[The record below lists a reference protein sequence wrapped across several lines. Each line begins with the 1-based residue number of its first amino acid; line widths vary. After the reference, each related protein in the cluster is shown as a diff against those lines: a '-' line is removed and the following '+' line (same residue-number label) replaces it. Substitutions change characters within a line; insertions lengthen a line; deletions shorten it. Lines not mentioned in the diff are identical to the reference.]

1 MREMRKLGLLKR
13 NKKIEKRKVEIN
25 MNEIRNKF
33 EERKKLL
40 IKLKEE
46 KETSL
51 KDSPEGNLKIRM
63 NHGKVRYFH
72 FMGNSSDVKNDSRIS
87 KTGAGERYLSLKEK
101 DFISALAQK
110 AYDTKILN
118 SIEQELK
125 AIERYLNTCPKVMPE
140 DWYKELHSERQKMIV
155 PIAPDWERLRADWLS
170 LQYEGKGFDER
181 IPEIYT
187 DKGERVRSKSELLI
201 ANELYR
207 TDVAYR
213 YEYPV
218 YIKGFGT
225 IYPDFMI
232 LSKKKRKEICW
243 EHFGRMDDPEYAQ
256 KAIQKIAAYEENG
269 YVIGE
274 NLVVTFETR
283 QTILTTRKIQTVIER
298 YLR

>member
-25 MNEIRNKF
+25 MNEMKNKF

-51 KDSPEGNLKIRM
+51 KDSPEGSLKIRM
-63 NHGKVRYFH
+63 NRGKVRYFH
-72 FMGNSSDVKNDSRIS
+72 FMGNSSDVKNDSRIN
-87 KTGAGERYLSLKEK
+87 KTGACERYLSLKEK

-118 SIEQELK
+118 CIEQELK

-207 TDVAYR
+207 ADVAYR

-232 LSKKKRKEICW
+232 LSEKKQKEICW

-274 NLVVTFETR
+274 NLVVTFETK

>member
-1 MREMRKLGLLKR
+1 
-13 NKKIEKRKVEIN
+13 

-46 KETSL
+46 KVTSL
-51 KDSPEGNLKIRM
+51 KDSPEGSLKIRM
-63 NHGKVRYFH
+63 NRGKVRYFH

-87 KTGAGERYLSLKEK
+87 KTGSCERYLSLKEK

-118 SIEQELK
+118 CIEQELK

-207 TDVAYR
+207 ADVAYR

-232 LSKKKRKEICW
+232 LSKKKQKEICW

-274 NLVVTFETR
+274 NLVVTFETK

>member
-1 MREMRKLGLLKR
+1 MREMRKLGLIKR

-51 KDSPEGNLKIRM
+51 KDSPEGSLKIRM
-63 NHGKVRYFH
+63 NRGKVRYFH

-118 SIEQELK
+118 CIEQELK

-207 TDVAYR
+207 ADVAYR

-232 LSKKKRKEICW
+232 LSKKKQKEICW

-274 NLVVTFETR
+274 NLVVTFETK

>member
-1 MREMRKLGLLKR
+1 MREIRKLGLIKR
-13 NKKIEKRKVEIN
+13 DKKIEKRKVEIN

-51 KDSPEGNLKIRM
+51 KDSPEGSLKIRM
-63 NHGKVRYFH
+63 NRGKVRYFH

-118 SIEQELK
+118 CIEQELK

-155 PIAPDWERLRADWLS
+155 PIAPDWEQLRADWLS

-207 TDVAYR
+207 ADVAYR

-232 LSKKKRKEICW
+232 LSKKKQKEICW

-274 NLVVTFETR
+274 NLVVTFETK

-298 YLR
+298 HLR

>member
-1 MREMRKLGLLKR
+1 
-13 NKKIEKRKVEIN
+13 
-25 MNEIRNKF
+25 MNEIKNKF

-51 KDSPEGNLKIRM
+51 KDSPEGSLKIRM
-63 NHGKVRYFH
+63 NRGKVRYFH

-87 KTGAGERYLSLKEK
+87 KTGACERYLSLKEK

-118 SIEQELK
+118 CIEQELK
-125 AIERYLNTCPKVMPE
+125 AIERYVNTCPKVMPE

-207 TDVAYR
+207 ADVAYR

-232 LSKKKRKEICW
+232 LSKKKQKEICW

-274 NLVVTFETR
+274 NLVVTFETK

>member
-51 KDSPEGNLKIRM
+51 KDSPEGSLKIRM
-63 NHGKVRYFH
+63 NRGKVRYFH

-118 SIEQELK
+118 CIEQELK

-207 TDVAYR
+207 ADVAYR

-232 LSKKKRKEICW
+232 LSKKKQKEICW

-274 NLVVTFETR
+274 NLVVTFETK

>member
-25 MNEIRNKF
+25 MNEIKNKF

-51 KDSPEGNLKIRM
+51 KDSPEGSLKIRM
-63 NHGKVRYFH
+63 NRGKVRYFH
-72 FMGNSSDVKNDSRIS
+72 FMGNSSDVKNDSRIG

-118 SIEQELK
+118 CIEQELK

-207 TDVAYR
+207 ADVAYR

-218 YIKGFGT
+218 YIKVFGT

-232 LSKKKRKEICW
+232 LSKKKQKEICW

-274 NLVVTFETR
+274 NLVVTFETK

>member
-51 KDSPEGNLKIRM
+51 KDSPEGSLKIRM
-63 NHGKVRYFH
+63 NRGKVRYFH

-87 KTGAGERYLSLKEK
+87 KTGACERYLSLKEK

-118 SIEQELK
+118 CIEQELK

-207 TDVAYR
+207 ADVAYR

-218 YIKGFGT
+218 YIKVFGT

-232 LSKKKRKEICW
+232 LSKKKQKEICW

-274 NLVVTFETR
+274 NLVVTFETK

>member
-1 MREMRKLGLLKR
+1 MREIRKMGLLKR
-13 NKKIEKRKVEIN
+13 DKKIEKRKVEIN

-51 KDSPEGNLKIRM
+51 KDSPEGSLKIRM
-63 NHGKVRYFH
+63 NRGKVRYFH

-118 SIEQELK
+118 CIEQELK

-155 PIAPDWERLRADWLS
+155 PIAPDWERLRSDWLS

-207 TDVAYR
+207 ADVAYR

-232 LSKKKRKEICW
+232 LPKKKQKEICW

-274 NLVVTFETR
+274 NLVVTFETK

>member
-1 MREMRKLGLLKR
+1 MREIRKLGLLKR

-51 KDSPEGNLKIRM
+51 KDSPEGSLKIRM
-63 NHGKVRYFH
+63 NRGKVRYFH

-87 KTGAGERYLSLKEK
+87 KTGACERYLSLKEK

-118 SIEQELK
+118 CIEQELK

-207 TDVAYR
+207 ADVAYR

-218 YIKGFGT
+218 YIRGFGT

-232 LSKKKRKEICW
+232 LSKKKQKEICW

-274 NLVVTFETR
+274 NLVVTFETK

>member
-51 KDSPEGNLKIRM
+51 KDSPEGSLKIRM
-63 NHGKVRYFH
+63 NRGKVRYFH
-72 FMGNSSDVKNDSRIS
+72 FMGNSSDVKNNSRIS
-87 KTGAGERYLSLKEK
+87 KTGACERYLSLKEK

-118 SIEQELK
+118 CIEQELK

-207 TDVAYR
+207 ADVAYR

-232 LSKKKRKEICW
+232 LSKKKQKEICW

-274 NLVVTFETR
+274 NLVVTFETK

>member
-1 MREMRKLGLLKR
+1 
-13 NKKIEKRKVEIN
+13 

-51 KDSPEGNLKIRM
+51 KDSPEGSLKIRM
-63 NHGKVRYFH
+63 NRGKVRYFH

-87 KTGAGERYLSLKEK
+87 KTGACERYLSLKEK

-118 SIEQELK
+118 CIEQELK

-207 TDVAYR
+207 ADVAYR

-218 YIKGFGT
+218 YIKVFGT

-232 LSKKKRKEICW
+232 LSKKKQKEICW

-274 NLVVTFETR
+274 NLVVTFETK

>member
-25 MNEIRNKF
+25 MNEIKNKF

-51 KDSPEGNLKIRM
+51 KDSPEGSLKIRM
-63 NHGKVRYFH
+63 NRGKVRYFH

-118 SIEQELK
+118 CIEQELK

-181 IPEIYT
+181 SPEIYT

-232 LSKKKRKEICW
+232 LSKKKQKEICW

-274 NLVVTFETR
+274 NLVVTFETK

>member
-1 MREMRKLGLLKR
+1 
-13 NKKIEKRKVEIN
+13 
-25 MNEIRNKF
+25 MNETRKRF
-33 EERKKLL
+33 EERKKML
-40 IKLKEE
+40 IKIKEE

-51 KDSPEGNLKIRM
+51 KDSPEGCLKIRM
-63 NHGKVRYFH
+63 NRGKARYFH
-72 FMGNSSDVKNDSRIS
+72 FMGDSSEVKNASCINKG
-87 KTGAGERYLSLKEK
+87 KTGERYLSLKEK
-101 DFISALAQK
+101 DFICALAQK

-118 SIEQELK
+118 CIEQELK
-125 AIERYLNTCPKVMPE
+125 AMERYLNTCPKIMAE
-140 DWYKELHSERQKMIV
+140 DWYKELHSERQKIIV
-155 PIAPDWERLRADWLS
+155 PIVPDWERLRDDWLS

-187 DKGERVRSKSELLI
+187 DKGDRVRSKSELLI

-207 TDVAYR
+207 ADVAYR
-213 YEYPV
+213 YECPV
-218 YIKGFGT
+218 YIKRFGT

-232 LSKKKRKEICW
+232 LSEKKQKEICW

-256 KAIQKIAAYEENG
+256 KAVQKIAAYEENG

-274 NLVVTFETR
+274 NLVVTFETK

>member
-51 KDSPEGNLKIRM
+51 KDSPEGSLKIRM
-63 NHGKVRYFH
+63 NRGKVRYFH

-118 SIEQELK
+118 CIEQELK

-207 TDVAYR
+207 ADVAYR

-218 YIKGFGT
+218 YIKVFGT

-232 LSKKKRKEICW
+232 LSKKKQKEICW

-274 NLVVTFETR
+274 NLVVTFETK

>member
-51 KDSPEGNLKIRM
+51 KDSPEGSLKIRM
-63 NHGKVRYFH
+63 NRGKVRYFH
-72 FMGNSSDVKNDSRIS
+72 FMGNSSDVKNDSRIG
-87 KTGAGERYLSLKEK
+87 KTGACERYLSLKEK
-101 DFISALAQK
+101 DIISALAQK

-118 SIEQELK
+118 CIEQELK

-207 TDVAYR
+207 ADVAYR

-232 LSKKKRKEICW
+232 LSKKKQKEICW

-274 NLVVTFETR
+274 NLVVTFETK

>member
-1 MREMRKLGLLKR
+1 
-13 NKKIEKRKVEIN
+13 

-51 KDSPEGNLKIRM
+51 KDSPEGSLKIRM
-63 NHGKVRYFH
+63 NRGKVRYFH

-118 SIEQELK
+118 CIEQELK

-207 TDVAYR
+207 ADVAYR

-232 LSKKKRKEICW
+232 LSKKKQKEICW

-274 NLVVTFETR
+274 NLVVTFETK

>member
-25 MNEIRNKF
+25 MNEIKNKF

-51 KDSPEGNLKIRM
+51 KDSPEGSLKIRM
-63 NHGKVRYFH
+63 NRGKVRYFH
-72 FMGNSSDVKNDSRIS
+72 FMGNSSDVKNDSRIG

-118 SIEQELK
+118 CIEQELK

-155 PIAPDWERLRADWLS
+155 PIAPDWELLRADWLS

-207 TDVAYR
+207 ADVAYR

-218 YIKGFGT
+218 YIKVFGT

-232 LSKKKRKEICW
+232 LSKKKQKEICW

-274 NLVVTFETR
+274 NLVVTFETK

>member
-1 MREMRKLGLLKR
+1 MREIRKLGLLKR

-51 KDSPEGNLKIRM
+51 KDSPEGSLKIRM
-63 NHGKVRYFH
+63 NRGKVRYFH

-87 KTGAGERYLSLKEK
+87 KTGACERYLSLKEK

-118 SIEQELK
+118 CIEQELK

-140 DWYKELHSERQKMIV
+140 DWYKELHSERKKMIV

-207 TDVAYR
+207 ADVAYR

-232 LSKKKRKEICW
+232 LSKKKQKEICW

-256 KAIQKIAAYEENG
+256 KAIQKITTYEENG

-274 NLVVTFETR
+274 NLVVTFETK